1 MKTERR
7 HELQENELATW
18 LGQVIHT
25 YQHYLRAALGVIIL
39 AALGLMAS
47 AYMNNRSKQTQE
59 AAWSAYFEARLAPES
74 SALKKVAETYS
85 STEAAGWALQSA
97 GDLELGQG
105 ISELFRDKQQAAE
118 RLKGAE
124 EAYEAVIASYQEPML
139 LKRAMLGLAKAQE
152 SQQNLE
158 GAKQNYGAIIS
169 RWGAD
174 QEDADQEDQVVR
186 IARSRL
192 ASLDSPNAEQW
203 YAWFAQQEPPKSPLD
218 DPGFFE
224 GLPNVPADPNL
235 TMPKP
240 GQLLGGSETSDA
252 EDEGA
257 EATTDDTE
265 AADPLEGLDLQFPA
279 TNDTPQSGESPS
291 SESPSSESPSSESP
305 SSE

>member
-291 SESPSSESPSSESP
+291 SESPSSE
-305 SSE
+305 

>member
-59 AAWSAYFEARLAPES
+59 AAWSAYFEALSTPES
-74 SALKKVAETYS
+74 NALKKVAETYS
-85 STEAAGWALQSA
+85 GTEAGGWALQSA
-97 GDLELGQG
+97 GDFGLEQG
-105 ISELFRDKQQAAE
+105 IRELFRDKQQAAE

-139 LKRAMLGLAKAQE
+139 VKRAMLGLAKAQE
-152 SQQNLE
+152 SQQNLD
-158 GAKQNYGAIIS
+158 GAKQNYEEIVN

-174 QEDADQEDQVVR
+174 QEDQVVL
-186 IARSRL
+186 IAKSRL
-192 ASLDSPNAEQW
+192 ESINSPNAEQW
-203 YAWFAQQEPPKSPLD
+203 YAWFAQQEPPTSPLD

-224 GLPNVPADPNL
+224 GLPNVPADPDL

-240 GQLLGGSETSDA
+240 GQLLGGGETSDS
-252 EDEGA
+252 EDDSV
-257 EATTDDTE
+257 EATPEDSD

-279 TNDTPQSGESPS
+279 TNDTPPPGE
-291 SESPSSESPSSESP
+291 
-305 SSE
+305 

>member
-186 IARSRL
+186 IAKSRF

-203 YAWFAQQEPPKSPLD
+203 YAWFAQQEPPKSSLD
-218 DPGFFE
+218 DSGFFE
-224 GLPNVPADPNL
+224 GLPNVPADPDL

-240 GQLLGGSETSDA
+240 GQLLGGGETSDS
-252 EDEGA
+252 EDDSVECA
-257 EATTDDTE
+257 PEDSD
-265 AADPLEGLDLQFPA
+265 AADPLEGFDLQFPA
-279 TNDTPQSGESPS
+279 TNDTPPPGE
-291 SESPSSESPSSESP
+291 
-305 SSE
+305 

>member
-105 ISELFRDKQQAAE
+105 ISELFRDKHYKATGSMSQHQ
-118 RLKGAE
+118 
-124 EAYEAVIASYQEPML
+124 VQSVVASNGYKTTICNTDRQHFYDSE
-139 LKRAMLGLAKAQE
+139 LA
-152 SQQNLE
+152 
-158 GAKQNYGAIIS
+158 
-169 RWGAD
+169 
-174 QEDADQEDQVVR
+174 
-186 IARSRL
+186 
-192 ASLDSPNAEQW
+192 
-203 YAWFAQQEPPKSPLD
+203 
-218 DPGFFE
+218 
-224 GLPNVPADPNL
+224 
-235 TMPKP
+235 
-240 GQLLGGSETSDA
+240 
-252 EDEGA
+252 
-257 EATTDDTE
+257 TE
-265 AADPLEGLDLQFPA
+265 YV
-279 TNDTPQSGESPS
+279 
-291 SESPSSESPSSESP
+291 
-305 SSE
+305 